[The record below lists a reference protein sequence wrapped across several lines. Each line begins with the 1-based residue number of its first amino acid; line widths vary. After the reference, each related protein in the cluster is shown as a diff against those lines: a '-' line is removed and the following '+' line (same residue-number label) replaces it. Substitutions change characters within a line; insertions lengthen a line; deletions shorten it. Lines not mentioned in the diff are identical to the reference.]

1 MKCIGFIKLIGVQ
14 VLIAILF
21 AVIYAVTG
29 INTSTLWKFSQAS
42 LNIWWLISAISYY
55 ILRYNCEYI

>member
-1 MKCIGFIKLIGVQ
+1 MKCIGFVKLIGLQ

-29 INTSTLWKFSQAS
+29 INTFTLWKFSQAS
-42 LNIWWLISAISYY
+42 LNTWWLISAFSYY
-55 ILRYNCEYI
+55 ILSYNCEYF